1 MLKYEITDIL
11 RNQLLNIRRDLNL
24 TSAQMGAI
32 IGKSSSAYNCMENG
46 TSNTIPH
53 KLLMKI
59 YKAAKLAEDGNLYN
73 NVEIDKVDV
82 SGLSEFIIKKLDVV
96 INTYSSEILQD
107 EIWLHSLYL
116 EHHIVSLD
124 PRVFRDI
131 VNMYGTDNWTKI
143 FSSLN
148 KNPSIMRKFI
158 YKEKNL
164 PYVEKRIDEEKNA
177 NQCPYWACLYELSDE
192 DIDKMADQ
200 AITGKINAAVLF
212 TLFLNHS
219 VKNELSVVNHYT
231 KVATYFLANSI
242 PLVFNRLDMIE
253 KPKLDKVLSP
263 YFLEL
268 IKFLNTLE
276 VPESD
281 KVMSNLRNNL
291 LDSHLMFASAVSFNF
306 SFPQHLSD
314 EKLFELHGMLEDV
327 ITEFRRTENI

>member
-11 RNQLLNIRRDLNL
+11 RTQLLNIRHDLDL

-53 KLLMKI
+53 KLLIKI
-59 YKAAKLAEDGNLYN
+59 YKAAKLAEDGSVYN

-107 EIWLHSLYL
+107 EIWLQSLYL
-116 EHHIVSLD
+116 EHQIVSLD

-148 KNPSIMRKFI
+148 KNSSIIRKFI

-192 DIDKMADQ
+192 DIDKMADK
-200 AITGKINAAVLF
+200 AISGKINAAVLF

-219 VKNELSVVNHYT
+219 VKNELNEINHYT
-231 KVATYFLANSI
+231 KVAAYFLRNSI
-242 PLVFNRLDMIE
+242 PLIFNRLNMIE

-268 IKFLNTLE
+268 LDFLRKME

-281 KVMSNLRNNL
+281 EVMLNLRSNL
-291 LDSHLMFASAVSFNF
+291 LDSHLMFASAISFNF
-306 SFPQHLSD
+306 SFLQHLSD
-314 EKLFELHGMLEDV
+314 EKLLKLHDMMENA

>member
-124 PRVFRDI
+124 TRVFRDI

-148 KNPSIMRKFI
+148 KNFPD
-158 YKEKNL
+158 
-164 PYVEKRIDEEKNA
+164 RI
-177 NQCPYWACLYELSDE
+177 S
-192 DIDKMADQ
+192 
-200 AITGKINAAVLF
+200 
-212 TLFLNHS
+212 
-219 VKNELSVVNHYT
+219 
-231 KVATYFLANSI
+231 
-242 PLVFNRLDMIE
+242 
-253 KPKLDKVLSP
+253 
-263 YFLEL
+263 
-268 IKFLNTLE
+268 
-276 VPESD
+276 
-281 KVMSNLRNNL
+281 
-291 LDSHLMFASAVSFNF
+291 
-306 SFPQHLSD
+306 
-314 EKLFELHGMLEDV
+314 
-327 ITEFRRTENI
+327 